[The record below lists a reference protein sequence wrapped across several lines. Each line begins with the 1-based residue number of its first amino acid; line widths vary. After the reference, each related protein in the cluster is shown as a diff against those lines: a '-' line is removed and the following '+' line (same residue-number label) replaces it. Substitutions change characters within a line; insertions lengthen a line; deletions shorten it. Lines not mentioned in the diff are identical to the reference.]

1 MDIMVGIDFGTTNT
15 VISIFENNTAKP
27 IVDGV
32 FKTIPSK
39 IGFNNAIYCGNYIPI
54 SCPNIIHSF
63 KTSIGENIFF
73 TLDKNYNHTELLI
86 IFFQHLKSIILKNH
100 NINSN
105 IKAVI
110 TVPSNFNDMM
120 REIIRNAFISVGFQ
134 VIRIINEPSAA
145 ALAYGLNHSSS
156 GDDKILVID
165 TGGGTMDFTILQKS
179 DLFFEVIHSEG
190 LNTMGGN
197 NFTQIIVDDMIKNK
211 ELKDISNNILWN
223 QAQRVKE
230 KLTYLETYETK
241 ILTHS
246 YILSRIKFD
255 KLTQPLI
262 KQVEYVLESIMT
274 NHKDINYIVLVGGT
288 SRIPVLQRTIKDIT
302 KMNPWIHPNLE
313 TVVSEGAGLYC
324 GILENKFTA
333 NEDVVLL
340 DVLPL
345 SLGVEL
351 VDGTFSVII
360 PKNTPVPVKRSQ
372 RYTTDSPCD
381 SSVNIKVYQG
391 ERVIANKNFLIGEI
405 IFDKVSMGG
414 VPIIEIAFKVDLNS
428 IITVTVIDKKSGLE
442 KNILLK
448 DIPKI
453 DIKDIEEII
462 NNSSKLADSD
472 MMELT
477 RNQNIYL
484 IRIHIENTL
493 ANLQIN
499 DLIDCDSK
507 KNILER
513 FKEIEDTV
521 ENMNNLQLL
530 DILKELQDKYSIM
543 GSAHINEENV
553 SEYDNV
559 EKMLL
564 QERKEELKTRIELLL
579 AKNPDWEEFLNP
591 VLESIS
597 YSSCTSEYVNDKI
610 NLLNELESADTN
622 NIRDYKEELKNLC
635 LYLNKEIELGSI
647 TDESLIN
654 MINNNLVICNSNSD
668 IDWMEKLNILNKK
681 CEEIYNL

>member
-1 MDIMVGIDFGTTNT
+1 MQFIAVIIFPYHALILYT
-15 VISIFENNTAKP
+15 VLKQVSEKIF
-27 IVDGV
+27 
-32 FKTIPSK
+32 
-39 IGFNNAIYCGNYIPI
+39 
-54 SCPNIIHSF
+54 
-63 KTSIGENIFF
+63 FF

-100 NINSN
+100 DINTN

-120 REIIRNAFISVGFQ
+120 REIIKNAFISVGFQ

-241 ILTHS
+241 ILSHS

-262 KQVEYVLESIMT
+262 KQVEYVLESIMN

-288 SRIPVLQRTIKDIT
+288 SRIPILQRTIKDIT

-313 TVVSEGAGLYC
+313 TVVSEGAGLFC

-453 DIKDIEEII
+453 DMKDIEEII

-484 IRIHIENTL
+484 IRTHIENTL

-499 DLIDCDSK
+499 DLIDGDSK

-530 DILKELQDKYSIM
+530 DTLKELQDKYSIM

-591 VLESIS
+591 VLESIA

-610 NLLNELESADTN
+610 NLLNELESSDTN
-622 NIRDYKEELKNLC
+622 NTRDYKEELKNLC

-647 TDESLIN
+647 TDETLIN

-668 IDWMEKLNILNKK
+668 INWEEKLNILNKK